1 MEHTKYEAL
10 VNEGR
15 NLWTN
20 SKQAQARLM
29 VILKTVQ
36 DDGCLDT
43 YCEDIGLSPATAKN
57 YLAAYDK
64 FLDLG
69 FVPGSG
75 DGVDQTIVRMWE
87 DVYDPTLFDPRYGS
101 VDRDGVDAAADE
113 LGLRGPTK
121 AYDIAKNPNSMKAA
135 IIGDGRAASAA
146 VEALI
151 ARAKTDPL
159 IAIALRA
166 SFREHPPRPLD
177 RPRKDGDQ
185 IVRDALHD
193 LDSASINLTE
203 IDVPNYMADLVAT
216 HVETNI
222 GRLHNVVTIMKGKGV
237 LQDL

>member
-29 VILKTVQ
+29 VILKIVQ

-43 YCEDIGLSPATAKN
+43 YCEDIGLTPATAKN

-87 DVYDPTLFDPRYGS
+87 DIYDPTLFDPRYS
-101 VDRDGVDAAADE
+101 TVDREGVDAAARE
-113 LGLRGPTK
+113 LELRGSTK

-146 VEALI
+146 VEAII

-166 SFREHPPRPLD
+166 GFRDTPPRPLD
-177 RPRKDGDQ
+177 RPHRDADT
-185 IVRDALHD
+185 IVRDALHS
-193 LDSASINLTE
+193 LDHAAIRLTE
-203 IDVPNYMADLVAT
+203 IDVPDYMADLVAR
-216 HVETNI
+216 HVGNSLGI
-222 GRLHNVVTIMKGKGV
+222 LHNVITIMRGKGV